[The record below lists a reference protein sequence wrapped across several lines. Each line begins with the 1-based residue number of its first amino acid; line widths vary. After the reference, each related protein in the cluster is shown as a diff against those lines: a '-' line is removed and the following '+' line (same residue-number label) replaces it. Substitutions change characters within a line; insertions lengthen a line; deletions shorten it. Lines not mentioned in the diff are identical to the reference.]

1 MKISKKLFV
10 GMFVIV
16 LTLILVSFVAAQ
28 YTRASPSYVQP
39 GLGLSVGTGGKFIPD
54 RSLCEAGQDFVIQI
68 APFGCEPAV
77 VPSDLLE
84 EQNVPVFCQLAATQ
98 LNVLADVNTIDRI
111 SFTGN
116 HPEEVSGVGFHPAR
130 AALGRLRRGDVARSD
145 NLLLNNIGYAVIV
158 LKKQPNED
166 AMPDFVEGNL
176 TANIRYDIENAF
188 GIGRATF
195 YLQDL
200 SLSGSGDLDLRNRFW
215 NGRFYLDASSIGEK
229 DAVIEIYDDS
239 GRVGS
244 VRLEEG
250 KTSDDIFLPGFD
262 CYAGVKLRLDDLTVP
277 VPRAKLDVNGDLIEV
292 AEGEKFLEN
301 RCEIKRGGI
310 NSEGIVQSVEITC
323 KNDDGKRERFDL
335 KFSPSVK
342 LKGGIEG
349 DNIYERG
356 DLVKIDDGKRIYL
369 VGVKKDKEGVLKVF
383 LGVSSSTKT
392 KLDSS
397 ELKKVRGIKEIEK
410 DGEKDGINFI
420 GLALEDAVSI
430 EGPPETGST
439 SESIEFSEN
448 FGNAVND
455 FDIVINDFSNE
466 KYPGENEDEPLLSEE
481 ALKQKILL
489 AQSVGNQLSR
499 FDYCREFEDRYP
511 NSNILRNLKQ
521 DVCNEDNLF
530 FSNSEIA
537 STEVVVN
544 NVFRDISLRE
554 IIQPSEEE
562 YSLELIIRRS
572 GDVIATPTLRQGMD
586 VGLSQYGG
594 EEGDFVKLVSL
605 TETSARIE
613 VSLEDKKVRGRKT
626 IKVNEILS
634 FGSETYS
641 FAINKINLKK
651 VAKVTVIPSIQD
663 AGTTATFNYKIGID
677 KRLFT
682 LSPEKAKKKIEALDK
697 KIEKWEEISAN
708 LGGFVK
714 GMKAACLATGA
725 ALTVKNLFTST
736 GGQALARQDVMNG
749 PGGWYEKCAEAVEKG
764 TLDGKS
770 VNYASPEACLFDPA
784 NSDLIDKQVESY
796 AQDLIDVNDEISG
809 FEDNLKGYNSRVAGN
824 LIGVDVCS
832 SVIGKDNSIDFG
844 SFEAGVGLIDEN
856 KRFLSEEDTRDLD
869 LWRRRLERDA
879 KDKRALEEYCTRALE
894 IDQRYSSIKRIEE
907 TEERLKNSGIIGARA
922 RHFRGKDAKEEIYDG
937 AVVSDGGF
945 GSIPTETRVQVIV
958 FGSEEYIVS
967 LKPLPGTSGEYRIN
981 KVYDDKGIESTD
993 KDESTSNGNKIAT
1006 ATLIKN
1012 SYSVF
1017 KSFDES
1023 TYRNPYRNPEVRY
1036 YETRNAQGQPAIVPI
1051 DTKNGWYVATSN
1063 VFQASD
1069 GLRAFSSSGRVESF
1083 WLCNVGENGLEQNRR
1098 PDDICQGINL
1108 AIGETYSQ
1116 FHGLSRSEVKSLVD
1130 KGVRAIAEAERA
1142 HRSGIKKV
1150 RILGRELNVGSPA
1163 VDIPDA
1169 QCTDFMSPKD
1179 CKLLFN
1185 VCDPVICP
1193 SSRCDFG
1200 GSYPVKDVVQS
1211 GIVGSIALC
1220 LPNFQEGI
1228 VVPVCLTGIQSGID
1242 SWNAVQKEYR
1252 SCLQDSVDTGQLT
1265 GICDEV
1271 YSIRACEFFWR
1282 QAFPLAKLAV
1292 PKLISFATG
1301 ENVRGGGE
1309 YALVQSAWDNTE
1321 ASVNYFTNYYAAN
1334 SFKAFKAR
1342 SADEFGG
1349 EICRNFVSGIVPS
1362 GNFFDALV
1370 EPDSP
1375 P

>member
-1 MKISKKLFV
+1 
-10 GMFVIV
+10 
-16 LTLILVSFVAAQ
+16 
-28 YTRASPSYVQP
+28 
-39 GLGLSVGTGGKFIPD
+39 
-54 RSLCEAGQDFVIQI
+54 
-68 APFGCEPAV
+68 
-77 VPSDLLE
+77 
-84 EQNVPVFCQLAATQ
+84 
-98 LNVLADVNTIDRI
+98 
-111 SFTGN
+111 
-116 HPEEVSGVGFHPAR
+116 
-130 AALGRLRRGDVARSD
+130 
-145 NLLLNNIGYAVIV
+145 
-158 LKKQPNED
+158 
-166 AMPDFVEGNL
+166 
-176 TANIRYDIENAF
+176 
-188 GIGRATF
+188 
-195 YLQDL
+195 
-200 SLSGSGDLDLRNRFW
+200 
-215 NGRFYLDASSIGEK
+215 
-229 DAVIEIYDDS
+229 
-239 GRVGS
+239 
-244 VRLEEG
+244 
-250 KTSDDIFLPGFD
+250 
-262 CYAGVKLRLDDLTVP
+262 
-277 VPRAKLDVNGDLIEV
+277 
-292 AEGEKFLEN
+292 
-301 RCEIKRGGI
+301 
-310 NSEGIVQSVEITC
+310 
-323 KNDDGKRERFDL
+323 
-335 KFSPSVK
+335 
-342 LKGGIEG
+342 
-349 DNIYERG
+349 
-356 DLVKIDDGKRIYL
+356 
-369 VGVKKDKEGVLKVF
+369 
-383 LGVSSSTKT
+383 
-392 KLDSS
+392 
-397 ELKKVRGIKEIEK
+397 
-410 DGEKDGINFI
+410 
-420 GLALEDAVSI
+420 
-430 EGPPETGST
+430 
-439 SESIEFSEN
+439 
-448 FGNAVND
+448 
-455 FDIVINDFSNE
+455 
-466 KYPGENEDEPLLSEE
+466 
-481 ALKQKILL
+481 
-489 AQSVGNQLSR
+489 
-499 FDYCREFEDRYP
+499 
-511 NSNILRNLKQ
+511 
-521 DVCNEDNLF
+521 
-530 FSNSEIA
+530 
-537 STEVVVN
+537 
-544 NVFRDISLRE
+544 
-554 IIQPSEEE
+554 
-562 YSLELIIRRS
+562 
-572 GDVIATPTLRQGMD
+572 
-586 VGLSQYGG
+586 
-594 EEGDFVKLVSL
+594 
-605 TETSARIE
+605 
-613 VSLEDKKVRGRKT
+613 
-626 IKVNEILS
+626 ILS

-770 VNYASPEACLFDPA
+770 VNYASPEACLFDST
-784 NSDLIDKQVESY
+784 NSDAIDKQVESY

-981 KVYDDKGIESTD
+981 KVYDDKGIELTD

-1375 P
+1375 PQFHGRFDENTFTTATNPPTSQYKVFYFIYAGKDSRAFYQVYLKGDPSSSYYQDVGFRRVVASGFIPRGEQISETRDFIAPSGYREMCINVNGQEECGFQEVSTSFAVNYIKDQYLAEQAIDKVTTEEQCVAGSSSAFTLLNPNIQSGIEQTITPELYKRGIVRICATKDPGVGTDNKAGVINESRWADVGYCGDRNLRCWLDTDSVKEVIKDLDTEGKALSEVNARFQDRLRQSGEYLDGEDVTAALDKLEDIDKKLRDRTNRMSTQERKELSADINTVNSIINKLFFSHHRAFAHFVRGEVYGWLAREGRPDVDKKPTAQGESRDEESGAETPLADNCSEFNGFPDICESYQNCLWNSESNICEERPIITNEDDESQFNEDIASAEDSGADIISGTDFIYDDEEQVIAEDIYETISLPKLTQSGTVSLNVEYDEEKCDSLRYELKREVVFGAFDWTIREGSFKGDIEFGGAFFKEGVKYHAEVICIKDGKKIDEPRFSNEIVYGDQ